1 MGDDVDYNALVE
13 PARVHGSI
21 YTDPSVFAD
30 ELDRIWYRTWVFVAH
45 ASELP
50 EPGDYVTRQI
60 GRQPVIVSRAEE
72 GTLHILLNRCSHRA
86 NLLCHAERGAAYT
99 FRCPYHGWTFSN
111 TGDLIGVP
119 FPAGYGPALPR
130 QELALARAPRVD
142 SYRGFVFASLAAHG
156 PSLTEHLGAAA
167 EAFDRLADL
176 SPEGEVELTAGW
188 LGHRVAANWKMAVE
202 NQVDGYHPRF
212 VHESLFK
219 TADYQVRELCSDNA
233 RSLARDLGG
242 GHTELDFRPEY
253 RAVAERFIW
262 FGRASAAKYPAYVA
276 AMHERYGVVRAD
288 RQLQDGPPHVM
299 VFPNLF
305 LAEMNVLVI
314 EPVGPDRTVQW
325 QTTVLLKG
333 APEVNRRA
341 LRQTEGAMGPAGLL
355 ITDDCE
361 MVERNYAG
369 LAALSPEWVELRR
382 GVHREHPDGNGALAS
397 SVTDETTQRGIWR
410 RYRQLMTADP
420 AQSAYTAESLESA

>member
-1 MGDDVDYNALVE
+1 VDVQDLVD
-13 PARVHGSI
+13 PTRIHGSL
-21 YTDPSVFAD
+21 YTDPSIFAL
-30 ELDRIWYRTWVFVAH
+30 ELNRIWYREWVFVAH
-45 ASELP
+45 ASELA
-50 EPGDYVTRQI
+50 EPGDYVTRRI
-60 GRQPVIVSRAEE
+60 GRQPVIVSRAED
-72 GTLHILLNRCSHRA
+72 GRVHVLLNRCSHRA
-86 NLLCHAERGAAYT
+86 NLLCQAERGSAYT
-99 FRCPYHGWTFSN
+99 FRCPYHGWTFTN
-111 TGDLIGVP
+111 TGELVGVP
-119 FPAGYGPALPR
+119 FPQGYGDAVPR
-130 QELALARAPRVD
+130 AELGLHHAPRVD

-212 VHESLFK
+212 VHESLFSV
-219 TADYQVRELCSDNA
+219 ADYQIRELCTGSA
-233 RSLARDLGG
+233 ASLARDLGH

-253 RAVAERFIW
+253 RAVGEPFQW
-262 FGRASAAKYPAYVA
+262 FGRASAAKFPRYVE
-276 AMHERYGVVRAD
+276 AMHRRYGAERAE
-288 RQLQDGPPHVM
+288 RLLLDGPPHVM

-305 LAEMNVLVI
+305 LAEMNILVI

-361 MVERNYAG
+361 MMERNQAG
-369 LAALSPEWVELRR
+369 LAAHHPGWLELRR
-382 GVHREHPDGNGALAS
+382 GVRREYPDGDGVLAS
-397 SVTDETTQRGIWR
+397 NVTDETSQRGIWR
-410 RYRQLMTADP
+410 QYRELMAAD
-420 AQSAYTAESLESA
+420 AA